1 MEGSSLACAPVLKRV
16 YTSQSMKPLSFPGLV
31 ATYKWLFAAVVILTF
46 VANGLYVYIPR
57 LSASVIDQANAAS
70 GLAGAYPAL
79 ITLAVVAV
87 VALVS
92 TSVQVFVSGYFSEK
106 VALDLRNK
114 VIDKLGDQSF
124 GYISKAGSGKLLTNA
139 TSDVEAVKNVLSQ
152 GLSTLLGALIVLVGT
167 IVLLLSI
174 NWRLGLIVLAVIPL
188 LLLTMFLVFS
198 KLGAFFNKA
207 QQNLESINS
216 LVNETIVGSALIRVL
231 GSGGSENKKFSV
243 VNGISRDVGFSIIKY
258 ISALI
263 PVITLLSN
271 ISVML
276 IIWFGGLQVIGGGL
290 TIGEFSAFMSYSAL
304 FVWPLFVL
312 AFVGTSISRGGIS
325 LGRINEVL
333 MAPIE
338 EGTGTVTDEVK
349 GDIEFK
355 NVSLAYK
362 DESGTEKTV
371 VKDVSFSIRAG
382 TKTAIVG
389 PTAGGKT
396 QIFYLLTGL
405 VDPTQGSVFVD
416 GKNLNEY
423 NKESFLS
430 HVGLVFQD
438 SLMFNTTFRENIAL
452 SGEVNEEVLA
462 KAIKAAELEDL
473 VKKLPKGLDTLVSE
487 RGTSLSG
494 GQKQRIMLAR
504 ALARNPKVLLLD
516 DFTARVDQATES
528 LILGNVK
535 SMYPDTTL
543 ISITQ
548 KINLITDYDS
558 IIVVMEGE
566 MLAQGTHEE
575 LLKNSFEYR
584 QMFES
589 QQTAH

>member
-1 MEGSSLACAPVLKRV
+1 
-16 YTSQSMKPLSFPGLV
+16 MKPLSFPGLV